1 MNIGKGELTSRPL
14 SVVVGEDAGSLEAFA
29 AAELAK
35 YLGHLSGSEVTTW
48 RADEWS
54 ERRVGMPVAVG
65 RASCNSLV
73 AALLEGDLAAAKLG
87 PEGFL
92 LRSRSFGA
100 LPGWLVTGS
109 SEVGVLYGAY
119 ALLEEAGATFLISGD
134 LLPEPHRDFS
144 LPAIDRVVKP
154 AFERRGFLLP
164 FPLNLHESMWG
175 LEDYRRFIDQMAKL
189 RLNYLNLNITG
200 ADPMLEYTFRGERN
214 LIGDVNTPESGY
226 LVARMHLPNAYTDQ
240 VEVGGEHF
248 VGIPSM
254 APPEL
259 QGVPTPEEA
268 HRRCKAMF
276 LAVFEH
282 ARSRGVQIGFTM
294 DATEIPY
301 NFARFM
307 KRNDQTPAHRTIAGA
322 RVDHTDPLFV
332 EHTEAWLTAL
342 FETYPDAV
350 DLYFWN
356 AEGYTK
362 APDGSDREHREVIE
376 HYRPRFEEAKR
387 TFEENWMAGCAY
399 SSIAG
404 KSAQDVIDTD
414 IIQMAATLRI
424 IEIARRLRPDFTV
437 GFGFLFRGYVLSSID
452 RIVDKELPFIDF
464 QSSAII
470 PLKDDINAQYFAGMG
485 RRKRYIIPR
494 VDDDNSMFGI
504 PFYLRQYRTDGFF
517 KEAENAGVHGFVAQ
531 LFRGRGTEHHVSFL
545 ARGGWE
551 PVLTPESFYA
561 DYAEE
566 IFGPEA
572 AESMKRAFT
581 LLEDREEMLGWHGLK
596 NFHFLGGCTELYAGF
611 STGLAGEV
619 TGPDNPYDGPSDP
632 ELLAKCARSVYH
644 GVDDRVPPGKF
655 SPKRIQYYHR
665 STALLREVLEEMAAA
680 ESTVSA
686 KGRPYLAYL
695 QNKTEAYVAHME
707 MVAHAAEGLASY
719 AEAFAEHGDDEAA
732 LAQALVRAEEHYVR
746 AQAKARQAAEIFSR
760 IIDHPSDL
768 AILFLANVFN
778 IRKVDRIADVVRRV
792 TNYHLGLPYWPKD
805 GD

>member
-1 MNIGKGELTSRPL
+1 MNAREGEPTDRAL
-14 SVVVGEDAGSLEAFA
+14 SVVVGEDAGSLEVFA
-29 AAELAK
+29 AAELAR
-35 YLGHLSGSEVTTW
+35 YLGLLSGCEIITW
-48 RADEWS
+48 RADEWLES
-54 ERRVGMPVAVG
+54 RVGVPLAVG
-65 RASCNSLV
+65 LASSNSLV
-73 AALLEGDLAAAKLG
+73 AKLLGADSAAAKLG

-92 LRSRSFGA
+92 LRSYLFARSPA
-100 LPGWLVTGS
+100 WLVTGAA
-109 SEVGVLYGAY
+109 EIGVLYGVY
-119 ALLEEAGATFLISGD
+119 ALLEEVGATFLISGD
-134 LLPEPHRDFS
+134 LLPQPRRGFS
-144 LPAIDRVVKP
+144 LPDIDLACEP

-226 LVARMHLPNAYTDQ
+226 LVARMHVPNAYTDQ
-240 VEVGGEHF
+240 VEVGREHF

-276 LAVFEH
+276 LAIFEH
-282 ARSRGVQIGFTM
+282 AGRRGVQIGFTM

-322 RVDHTDPLFV
+322 RVDHTDPLFE
-332 EHTEAWLTAL
+332 EHTEAWLRAL

-362 APDGSDREHREVIE
+362 APDGSDREHRKVIE
-376 HYRPRFEEAKR
+376 RYRPRFEEAKR
-387 TFEENWMAGCAY
+387 IFEENWMAGCAY

-424 IEIARRLRPDFTV
+424 IEIAKRLRPDFMV
-437 GFGFLFRGYVLSSID
+437 GFGFLFRGYVLSSVD
-452 RIVDKELPFIDF
+452 RIVDKDLPFIDF

-470 PLKDDINAQYFAGMG
+470 PLEDDVNAQYFAGMG

-504 PFYLRQYRTDGFF
+504 PFYLRQYRTDGLF
-517 KEAENAGVHGFVAQ
+517 KEAEKAGVHGFVAQ

-545 ARGGWE
+545 ARGGWD
-551 PVLTPESFYA
+551 PDLTPERFYA

-566 IFGPEA
+566 IFGPA
-572 AESMKRAFT
+572 AAVSMRRAFT
-581 LLEDREEMLGWHGLK
+581 LLEDREELLGWHGLK

-619 TGPDNPYDGPSDP
+619 TEQDNPYDGPPDP
-632 ELLAKCARSVYH
+632 KFLAECARSLYH
-644 GVDDRVPPGKF
+644 GVDDRVPPGEF

-665 STALLREVLEEMAAA
+665 STALLLEALEEMAAA
-680 ESTVSA
+680 ETAVSA

-707 MVAHAAEGLASY
+707 MVAHTAEGLASY
-719 AEAFAEHGDDEAA
+719 AEAFAEHGDDESA
-732 LAQALVRAEEHYVR
+732 LAQALVRAEQHYVR
-746 AQAKARQAAEIFSR
+746 AQVKAREAAAIFSR
-760 IIDHPSDL
+760 MIDHPSDL
-768 AILFLANVFN
+768 AILFLGNVFN

-792 TNYHLGLPYWPKD
+792 SNYHHGLPYWPGD
-805 GD
+805 GG